1 MIYLMGIRK
10 LNTLLHKKCSE
21 IIVKY
26 KFEDLRDKTIVID
39 ISIYLYKFKGHTNL
53 FGYMYQMLLLF
64 KKYNICPIFIFDGKP
79 PDEKKYLLEERKKDK
94 SLYEKKIKH
103 IEDNIGHSGDFIN
116 QNEETQKLHLK
127 LLSLKKK
134 TVRINKY
141 DIKNIKNLFD
151 LCNIIYLE
159 ADGEADVL
167 CANLVK
173 NNIAWACLSDD
184 TDLFVYNCPRVLR
197 CIDMIN
203 ENILFYDTNKI
214 LSKLNLNYNEFL
226 MICVATG
233 TDYLIHKCNKY
244 NINYMIKLYHEYKNC
259 CNNKIKFYNWLQDN
273 NIITNS
279 LLLFYIELM
288 YTDENNNLSK
298 YEKSFV
304 KKNININNDDVS
316 KYLVDY
322 NFIFIH

>member
-1 MIYLMGIRK
+1 MGIRH
-10 LNTLLHKKCSE
+10 LNKFLHDNCGD
-21 IIVKY
+21 IIIQYDFK
-26 KFEDLRDKTIVID
+26 DLRDKTIVID

-79 PDEKKYLLEERKKDK
+79 PNEKKNLLEERKKDK
-94 SLYEKKIKH
+94 FLYEQKIKY
-103 IEDNIGHSGDFIN
+103 IENRIKYHDFIN

-134 TVRINKY
+134 TVKINKY
-141 DIKNIKNLFD
+141 DIKNIKTLFD
-151 LCNIIYLE
+151 LCNITYFD

-184 TDLFVYNCPRVLR
+184 TDLFVHNCPRVFR

-203 ENILFYDTNKI
+203 EKILFYDTNKI
-214 LSKLNLNYNEFL
+214 LSKLNLNYKEFL

-233 TDYLIHKCNKY
+233 TDYLIHKCKKN
-244 NINYMIKLYHEYKNC
+244 NINYIIKLYHEYKK
-259 CNNKIKFYNWLQDN
+259 CNNNNEINFYNWLEYN
-273 NIITNS
+273 NIIKNS

-288 YTDENNNLSK
+288 YTQEINNLSK
-298 YEKSFV
+298 YEKSFE
-304 KKNININNDDVS
+304 KKNININNEDIS
-316 KYLVDY
+316 KFLVDY